1 MILKQRNNNEKTV
14 NSRKDIV
21 FVTKDSVPMLTRK
34 SDIILSPEFYW
45 VIKKKLQ
52 IKHIWQVKK
61 ICPSLFDG
69 LLSEGEYEYR
79 VIKTD
84 DAFLLFAYD
93 SHHIFNHLK
102 QKGMN
107 TDLID
112 TIRFAQ
118 NEFPKDR
125 IYHRGD
131 KILIAQNDI
140 FMLLPKTLVTAES
153 IEMKYANFEHL
164 SNIKISL
171 DKYNLF
177 IDKRSF
183 NIIVISLI
191 LYISFLLIEILLHKN
206 SLTKIQNTQS
216 ELYQNYN
223 LPSTSW
229 QIGAIKKKLLDK
241 HSEQI
246 SLRHTIN
253 QMFETP
259 LAKDDFFTK
268 LYFEKKEISFSI
280 SLKDTQ
286 KAEAIKNNF
295 AQTFTLKSAKVQN
308 NYLSGELRSE

>member
-1 MILKQRNNNEKTV
+1 MILKKRNNNEKTA
-14 NSRKDIV
+14 NNRKDIV
-21 FVTKDSVPMLTRK
+21 FVTKDNVPILTRK

-52 IKHIWQVKK
+52 IKHVWQVKK
-61 ICPSLFDG
+61 ICSSLFDG
-69 LLSEGEYEYR
+69 LLSEGNYEYR
-79 VIKTD
+79 VVKTN

-93 SHHIFNHLK
+93 SRYIFSHLK
-102 QKGMN
+102 QMGMN

-112 TIRFAQ
+112 TIRFSQ
-118 NEFPKDR
+118 NEFPKENIYR
-125 IYHRGD
+125 IGD
-131 KILIAQNDI
+131 KVLIAENDI
-140 FMLLPKTLVTAES
+140 FMLLPKTLVNVES
-153 IEMKYANFEHL
+153 IEMKYANFERL

-177 IDKRSF
+177 MDKRSF
-183 NIIVISLI
+183 NVIVISLI
-191 LYISFLLIEILLHKN
+191 LYISFQFIEVLLHNN

-216 ELYQNYN
+216 ELYQKYN

-246 SLRHTIN
+246 ALRHTIN
-253 QMFETP
+253 QMFEIP

-286 KAEAIKNNF
+286 EVEAIKKNLS
-295 AQTFTLKSAKVQN
+295 QTFTLKSTKIQN
-308 NYLSGELRSE
+308 NYLSGELLSE